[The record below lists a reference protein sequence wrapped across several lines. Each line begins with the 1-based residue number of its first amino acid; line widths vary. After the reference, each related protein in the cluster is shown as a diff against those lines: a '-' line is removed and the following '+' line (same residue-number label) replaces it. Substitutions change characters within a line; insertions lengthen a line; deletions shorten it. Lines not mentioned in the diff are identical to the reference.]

1 VPKPGADDGLI
12 IQTVRE
18 FVRREV
24 LPVASALERDDRYP
38 DGLVATMG
46 RLGLFGL
53 NVPEAHGGIGAGHTT
68 FVAVFEELARAW
80 LGLSGILGTHLVLCD
95 VLKSFGTSEQQE
107 RFLPV
112 LARGETRGALCLSES
127 EAGSDLQS
135 IRTQATRDGDVYRI
149 NGSKMWI
156 TNARH
161 AEVFLV
167 LAKTDSDARPAHRG
181 MSALVAEKGPPG
193 LTVGRD
199 IEKMGYRGLE
209 TCEVHFDN
217 FPVPA
222 SNLVG
227 GVEGQGFVQVMAGLE
242 AERLNLAAR
251 ALGLARAAFEDAVEY
266 AQGRTAFGKPIAQHQ
281 AIQLKLADMATRI
294 EATRLLTYS
303 AAEKKDRGERCDLEV
318 GMAKVFA
325 ADTAV
330 EVSLEAMKIFGGNGY
345 AKDFAI
351 ERYYR
356 DAPLTLIGGGTG
368 EVLRL
373 MIARRLL
380 EKFRSTDVPAPR
392 GAPRA

>member
-1 VPKPGADDGLI
+1 MNSDHDLI
-12 IQTVRE
+12 VRTVRE
-18 FVRREV
+18 FVAREV
-24 LPVASALERDDRYP
+24 LPVASDMERHDTYP
-38 DGLVATMG
+38 EALVATMG

-53 NVPEAHGGIGAGHTT
+53 NIPEEYGGADAGYTT
-68 FVAVFEELARAW
+68 FAAVFEELARAW
-80 LGLSGILGTHLVLCD
+80 LGLSGILATHLVLCD
-95 VLKSFGTSEQQE
+95 ILKSFGTPEQRQ

-112 LARGETRGALCLSES
+112 LAQGEARGALCLSET

-135 IRTQATRDGDVYRI
+135 LRTTATRDGDVYRI

-161 AEVFLV
+161 AQMFLV
-167 LAKTDSDARPAHRG
+167 LTKTDTSVKPAHRG
-181 MSALVAEKGPPG
+181 ISAFVAEKGQPG

-199 IEKMGYRGLE
+199 IPKLGYRGLE

-217 FPVPA
+217 FAVPA
-222 SNLVG
+222 ANLIG
-227 GVEGQGFVQVMAGLE
+227 GVEGQGFAQVMTGFE

-251 ALGLARAAFEDAVEY
+251 ALGLARAAFEDAIAY
-266 AQGRTAFGKPIAQHQ
+266 AQQRVTFGKPIAQHQ

-318 GMAKVFA
+318 AMAKVFA
-325 ADTAV
+325 SETAV
-330 EVSLEAMKIFGGNGY
+330 EASLEAMKILGGNGY
-345 AKDFAI
+345 SKDFPI

-368 EVLRL
+368 EIVRL
-373 MIARRLL
+373 LIARRLL
-380 EKFRSTDVPAPR
+380 AKYAGP
-392 GAPRA
+392 G

>member
-1 VPKPGADDGLI
+1 VNSDHDLI
-12 IQTVRE
+12 VRTVRE
-18 FVRREV
+18 FVEREV
-24 LPVASALERDDRYP
+24 LPVASDMERHDTYP
-38 DGLVATMG
+38 EALVATMG

-53 NVPEAHGGIGAGHTT
+53 NIPEEYGGADAGYTT

-80 LGLSGILGTHLVLCD
+80 LGVSGILATHLVLCD
-95 VLKSFGTSEQQE
+95 ILKSFGTPEQKQ

-112 LARGETRGALCLSES
+112 LAQGKARGALCLSET

-135 IRTQATRDGDVYRI
+135 LRTTATRDGDVYRI

-161 AEVFLV
+161 AQMFLV
-167 LAKTDSDARPAHRG
+167 LTKTDTSVKPAHRG
-181 MSALVAEKGPPG
+181 ISAFVAEKGQPG

-199 IEKMGYRGLE
+199 IPKLGYRGLE

-217 FPVPA
+217 FAVPA
-222 SNLVG
+222 ANLIG
-227 GVEGQGFVQVMAGLE
+227 GVEGQGFSQVMTGFE

-251 ALGLARAAFEDAVEY
+251 ALGLARAAFEDAIAY
-266 AQGRTAFGKPIAQHQ
+266 AQQRVTFGKPIAQHQ

-318 GMAKVFA
+318 AMAKVFA
-325 ADTAV
+325 SETAV
-330 EVSLEAMKIFGGNGY
+330 EASLDAMKILGGNGY
-345 AKDFAI
+345 SKDFPI

-368 EVLRL
+368 EIVRL
-373 MIARRLL
+373 LIARRLL
-380 EKFRSTDVPAPR
+380 AKYAGPA
-392 GAPRA
+392 